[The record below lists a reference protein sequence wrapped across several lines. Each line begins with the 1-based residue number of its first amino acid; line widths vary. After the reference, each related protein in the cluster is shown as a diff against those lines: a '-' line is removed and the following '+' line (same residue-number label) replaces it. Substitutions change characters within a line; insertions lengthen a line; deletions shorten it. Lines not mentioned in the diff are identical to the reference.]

1 MRTFAKLRI
10 SKGLFSGTFNA
21 AVVAGLVGLTQ
32 LQAPTLPEPMGD
44 MGDMGAFIS
53 THAFVMTEVP
63 RDLPVTGLD
72 VFMETLPADAV
83 PVIVKRTKKVTK
95 KSHAKLSD
103 GDFSGL
109 SPKWKQG
116 ATLVALQKRCD
127 KHQDAFVQD
136 PLLPPLLQKAH
147 AIVETNCDADVVG
160 SAGELGIY
168 QVMPKTCRELGVKGD
183 LRNSKV
189 NAQCTALYRKKA
201 CASVEGECQV
211 VFMFASHNRGIAGA
225 KRVDDLYSL
234 EYARKVD
241 CAARALKGQK
251 CA

>member
-1 MRTFAKLRI
+1 MRTFSKLRI
-10 SKGLFSGTFNA
+10 SKGFFSSLLNV
-21 AVVAGLVGLTQ
+21 AVVAGLVGLTA
-32 LQAPTLPEPMGD
+32 LQVPAQPKTMGD
-44 MGDMGAFIS
+44 MGDFVRK
-53 THAFVMTEVP
+53 HAFVMTEVP

-72 VFMETLPADAV
+72 AFIERLPEDAI
-83 PVIVKRTKKVTK
+83 PVIVTRTKKVK
-95 KSHAKLSD
+95 AHANAKLSD

-116 ATLVALQKRCD
+116 AVLVARQKRCD
-127 KHQDAFVQD
+127 KHPDAFVQD

-147 AIVETNCDADVVG
+147 AIVETNCDARVVG
-160 SAGELGIY
+160 DAGELGIY

-189 NAQCTALYRKKA
+189 NAECTARYRKKA
-201 CASVEGECQV
+201 CASVKGECQF

-241 CAARALKGQK
+241 CAARALQGQK